1 MITINRPIMNYFSNR
16 DRMECSEIL
25 IGIEF
30 DLKALYGQQAQIL
43 HAVRSLQK
51 ESGGKKAKLLPV
63 FPLSD
68 MRTFKSLERSLAASP
83 ELQDDLVRSPFYVKT
98 TQIDAISNF
107 YFVFRKQLSPALV
120 EQMTTTTLK
129 TSSRIS
135 FSNR

>member
-51 ESGGKKAKLLPV
+51 ESGAKKAKLLPV

-98 TQIDAISNF
+98 TQIDAISNLF
-107 YFVFRKQLSPALV
+107 LGNNFLPR
-120 EQMTTTTLK
+120 
-129 TSSRIS
+129 
-135 FSNR
+135 